1 MREEGVIVNIKRSE
15 SREEGA
21 LLLELVVSLSL
32 LLVGLLALTG
42 TLAVNFK
49 ATREVV
55 ERDEARVALENVAET
70 LRKHVFADIYRD
82 YNGTSIGVSTLK
94 GTTGGNAAVRVTC
107 HVNELKIPAEF
118 GPVLDIDDSGAL
130 DNTDCSGVYSLLPVE
145 FRLDYLSEHGAET
158 SRVFLVL
165 RG

>member
-1 MREEGVIVNIKRSE
+1 MREEGVTVSIKRSVC
-15 SREEGA
+15 REEGA
-21 LLLELVVSLSL
+21 LLLELVVALSL

-55 ERDEARVALENVAET
+55 ERDEARVALESVTES
-70 LRKHVFADIYRD
+70 LRSHTFPDIYKD
-82 YNGTSIGVSTLK
+82 YNGSSIGVPALK
-94 GTTGGNAAVRVTC
+94 GTTGGNAAVRVIC
-107 HVNELKIPAEF
+107 HVNELNIPAEF
-118 GPVLDIDDSGAL
+118 GPVLDIDDSGTL
-130 DNTDCSGVYSLLPVE
+130 DNADCSGVYSLLPVE
-145 FRLDYLSEHGAET
+145 LRLDYLSEHGAET